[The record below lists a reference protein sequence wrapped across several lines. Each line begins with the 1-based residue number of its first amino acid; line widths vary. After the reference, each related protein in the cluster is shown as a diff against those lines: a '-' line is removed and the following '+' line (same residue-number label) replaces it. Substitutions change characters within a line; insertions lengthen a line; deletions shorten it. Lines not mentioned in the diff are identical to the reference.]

1 MERKERL
8 SKPCSFSKGRWGV
21 VDHFLQI
28 LQIVVADKLFAN
40 FANCPLVFVVQV
52 VKVVKVLQMVHA
64 IQMVHV
70 VQVVQAG
77 VSGIPG
83 PVHSQDESL

>member
-8 SKPCSFSKGRWGV
+8 YLEVNHAVSELTLGSRGSF
-21 VDHFLQI
+21 
-28 LQIVVADKLFAN
+28 FAN
-40 FANCPLVFVVQV
+40 FANCPFGLRGPV

-70 VQVVQAG
+70 VEGVQVVQ
-77 VSGIPG
+77 V
-83 PVHSQDESL
+83 VQVV